1 MTKHRP
7 VHTTGIKMWNVTPAT
22 YCGCLKKGGGKSY
35 GVLCLTLYCTPIL
48 WPIDSSQNRVSIENK
63 HETILCAQ
71 AYNATRIFRSTPL
84 KQLVA
89 TTESYYNELHNSM
102 SNHHLAI
109 CTPRNKVFTI
119 WRILHTV
126 NKVGMTLFRTK
137 NKKWIHSISIT
148 GQDKNT
154 LKQFKTVQHSSVQFK
169 TQFQR
174 ARMGKNDDPKNE
186 QWLLIN
192 YVQGRI

>member
-22 YCGCLKKGGGKSY
+22 YCGCLKKRGGKSY

-48 WPIDSSQNRVSIENK
+48 WPIDSSQNGVSIENK

-89 TTESYYNELHNSM
+89 TTESYYNLNYIIQWVTITWPSAPPETKCSP
-102 SNHHLAI
+102 SGEY
-109 CTPRNKVFTI
+109 FTQLTKLV
-119 WRILHTV
+119 WLCLEQ
-126 NKVGMTLFRTK
+126 KTK
-137 NKKWIHSISIT
+137 NEYI
-148 GQDKNT
+148 
-154 LKQFKTVQHSSVQFK
+154 QFPLLVKIKTPWNNSRQFNTVQFNSRHSFK
-169 TQFQR
+169 EQGWAKMMTPK
-174 ARMGKNDDPKNE
+174 MNND
-186 QWLLIN
+186 
-192 YVQGRI
+192 Y

>member
-71 AYNATRIFRSTPL
+71 ACNATRIFRSTPL

-89 TTESYYNELHNSM
+89 TTESYYNELHTSM

-137 NKKWIHSISIT
+137 KK
-148 GQDKNT
+148 KNEYI
-154 LKQFKTVQHSSVQFK
+154 QFPLLVKIKTPWNNSRQFNTVQFNSRHSFK
-169 TQFQR
+169 EQGWAKMMTPK
-174 ARMGKNDDPKNE
+174 MNND
-186 QWLLIN
+186 
-192 YVQGRI
+192 Y